1 VRSLHLSSVELGIT
15 FAVGSAGA
23 VIGALSA
30 NRIQRA
36 FGVGPTIVGTA
47 VFGSFGGILYPLA
60 PHSFPLPFL
69 MLGQAIFMFGGVTYN
84 ITQVSLR
91 QAITPE
97 RLQGRMN
104 AAMRWI
110 VWGTIPLGTLTGG
123 AIATGTNLKTA
134 LWVGA
139 IGELFAAVPLIL
151 SSVRKIGEMPAPVEE
166 PTPAQAELEGGLIEG
181 TPLPAPSSADA

>member
-1 VRSLHLSSVELGIT
+1 M
-15 FAVGSAGA
+15 FAVGSMGSI
-23 VIGALSA
+23 VGALLA
-30 NRIQRA
+30 GRMQRR

-47 VFGSFGGILYPLA
+47 IFGSFGGLLYPLA

-69 MLGQAIFMFGGVTYN
+69 MAGQAIFGFGAISYN

-104 AAMRWI
+104 AAMRWL
-110 VWGTIPLGTLTGG
+110 VWGTIPLGELAGG
-123 AIATGTNLKTA
+123 AIATGWNLRTA

-139 IGELFAAVPLIL
+139 IGELFAAVPLTL
-151 SSVRKIGEMPAPVEE
+151 SSVRTIREMPGEVET
-166 PTPAQAELEGGLIEG
+166 PTPAEAELEGGLVDG
-181 TPLPAPSSADA
+181 APLPGPASADA